1 MWYIELATTCYC
13 RLWASWLLPS
23 VGEGSFC
30 CNTKVVHS
38 SWDQWGFGLGR
49 LTYPSRALLHPVMRR
64 LWTRSGNSNVC
75 PPLQASIY
83 NSSFFLLANSLKSA
97 LLLLIMIIFAV
108 PISVC
113 MCELQPAG
121 PHQSG
126 CLRRLLKVPRLPK
139 SAPGTFFRPEGAK
152 ADSMSC
158 HLKMVLSVWA
168 PSTH

>member
-83 NSSFFLLANSLKSA
+83 NSPFFLLANSLKSSVA
-97 LLLLIMIIFAV
+97 IDYDYFCSTNLSLYVWATASWST
-108 PISVC
+108 PIW
-113 MCELQPAG
+113 LPA
-121 PHQSG
+121 QT
-126 CLRRLLKVPRLPK
+126 V
-139 SAPGTFFRPEGAK
+139 EGATFTQIR
-152 ADSMSC
+152 SRN
-158 HLKMVLSVWA
+158 LFQ
-168 PSTH
+168 TRRR